1 MYAYTADQWILFFFF
16 YCLCGWVWECCYV
29 SARQKHWVNRGFLYG
44 PVLPIYGFGA
54 VIILLATIPVAEHL
68 LLVYIFGTV
77 SATAL
82 EYVTGAVMERLFK
95 VRYWDYSDQICNF
108 NGYICLSS
116 SVAWGFFAILLVRFI
131 HPPIHQLIT
140 RVPPYAAAVLALGLI
155 AVFFVDVMKSVR
167 AAMDL
172 REMLEKLTE
181 ENEELRRLAR
191 RVEVLA
197 AFAEDDLQKFR
208 EKTQVE
214 RILLREKLETQAQRW
229 EARKQLREKRLAE
242 ALRTRIAAKL
252 KALENISAAAEA
264 YRATLENGEEAFA
277 EKRAELD
284 ELLQKLREHHT
295 RVRSRT
301 EKTYRQSLRI
311 LRANPSA
318 KARQFAEAMES
329 LRKLEDVRRD

>member
-44 PVLPIYGFGA
+44 PILPIYGFGA
-54 VIILLATIPVAEHL
+54 VIILLATIPVAENL
-68 LLVYIFGTV
+68 LLVYVFGTV

-95 VRYWDYSDQICNF
+95 VRYWDYSDQACNL

-140 RVPPYAAAVLALGLI
+140 RVPLYAASVLALGLI

-181 ENEELRRLAR
+181 ENEDLRRLAR

-214 RILLREKLETQAQRW
+214 RILLREKLEGQVQRW
-229 EARKQLREKRLAE
+229 EARKQRDKRMAE
-242 ALRTRIAAKL
+242 ALRVRIDAKL
-252 KALENISAAAEA
+252 KALENISAAAEK

-277 EKRAELD
+277 GKRAELD
-284 ELLQKLREHHT
+284 ELLQKLREHHA

-301 EKTYRQSLRI
+301 AKTYRQSLRI

-318 KARQFAEAMES
+318 KAKQFAEAMES
-329 LRKLEDVRRD
+329 LRKLEGMHRD

>member
-29 SARQKHWVNRGFLYG
+29 SARQKRWVNRGFLYG

-54 VIILLATIPVAEHL
+54 VMILLATIPVSEYL

-95 VRYWDYSDQICNF
+95 VRYWDYSDQVCNL

-116 SVAWGFFAILLVRFI
+116 SVVWGFFAILLVRFI
-131 HPPIHQLIT
+131 HPPIEHLIT
-140 RVPPYAAAVLALGLI
+140 RIPMYAASVLALGLI

-214 RILLREKLETQAQRW
+214 RILLREKLEGQAQRW
-229 EARKQLREKRLAE
+229 EARKQQREKRLAE
-242 ALRTRIAAKL
+242 ELRVRIDAKL
-252 KALENISAAAEA
+252 RALENISAAAEA

-284 ELLQKLREHHT
+284 EMLQKLREHYD
-295 RVRSRT
+295 RVRGRT
-301 EKTYRQSLRI
+301 AKTYSQSLRI

-318 KARQFAEAMES
+318 KAKQFAEALES
-329 LRKLEDVRRD
+329 LRKLEDIHRD